1 MCKKMSKQEWERKL
15 EDEKKIAKRNSC
27 AQKLSDKLLEICFNV
42 EAYYEE
48 LVDKVS
54 RDLTEYGKAYLL
66 IIRKDSYEVVELKDV
81 AVLEKYSHVFSIPAP
96 CVEIEVDED
105 EDPVPEPE
113 KEPPMLIGIEDRR
126 SEKETK
132 VFCANLYKL
141 FSCHNRADAEI
152 CLADAGEDFMSLSAV
167 KEFIGTLP

>member
-105 EDPVPEPE
+105 EDPAPESE

-152 CLADAGEDFMSLSAV
+152 CLADAEDFMGLDAV
-167 KEFIGTLP
+167 QEFIKTLP